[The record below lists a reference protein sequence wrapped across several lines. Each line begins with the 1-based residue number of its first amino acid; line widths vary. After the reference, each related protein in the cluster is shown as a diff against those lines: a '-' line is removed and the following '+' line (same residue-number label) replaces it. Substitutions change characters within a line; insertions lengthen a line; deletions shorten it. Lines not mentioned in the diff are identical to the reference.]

1 MKKVIISI
9 FIILFLFLGI
19 SYFYYVHNSNARKYI
34 NNWNNLSSNKNTDF
48 EALFKEY
55 LVNLK
60 INTNQYPDFKN
71 DYYWKYIEKN
81 NSDKLLVIINKN
93 KTRLYI
99 IQSLS

>member
-1 MKKVIISI
+1 MK
-9 FIILFLFLGI
+9 FLSQKKQVNFQTICL
-19 SYFYYVHNSNARKYI
+19 
-34 NNWNNLSSNKNTDF
+34 LTNTDF

>member
-1 MKKVIISI
+1 MTIGFQGDGTIYEI
-9 FIILFLFLGI
+9 FELEKTSKLP
-19 SYFYYVHNSNARKYI
+19 
-34 NNWNNLSSNKNTDF
+34 NNLSSNKNTDF